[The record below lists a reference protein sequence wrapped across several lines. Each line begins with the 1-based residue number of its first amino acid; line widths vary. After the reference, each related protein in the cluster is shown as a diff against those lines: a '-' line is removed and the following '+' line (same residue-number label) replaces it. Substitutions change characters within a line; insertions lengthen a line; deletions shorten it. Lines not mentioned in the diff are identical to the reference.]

1 MTMAFRATAVR
12 SVPRTFTSFNSVPC
26 RPSLRKN
33 VFKANLSS
41 LSKPARSPR
50 AFALAVYQPMPKA
63 LTRYAHTNIT
73 TVKQA
78 REHEAVMAKQKIP
91 AYPELVDSQ
100 SSTHHLNSELGI
112 EEPEPEVD
120 MMAGIRSDFV
130 CTTEKTQMGHY

>member
-1 MTMAFRATAVR
+1 
-12 SVPRTFTSFNSVPC
+12 
-26 RPSLRKN
+26 
-33 VFKANLSS
+33 
-41 LSKPARSPR
+41 
-50 AFALAVYQPMPKA
+50 
-63 LTRYAHTNIT
+63 
-73 TVKQA
+73 
-78 REHEAVMAKQKIP
+78 MAKQKIP